1 MKKLGLGVVC
11 FLMFAAAASAQT
23 VSGTVMD
30 EAGKTALPF
39 SQVIWA
45 GSTHG
50 TVTDV
55 DGKFTL
61 TRPKNGGTL
70 LVVKSL
76 GYTADTVTVPPSDS
90 TLQIFLKKADGIL
103 GEVVVT
109 GTMKEMSKM
118 DSPISVEVYSP
129 VLFKK
134 NPSPTLFESL
144 NMINGVQPQIN
155 CNVCNTGDIHINGM
169 EGPYT
174 MILIDG
180 MPIVSSL
187 STVYGLSGIPQS
199 LVKRIEIVKGPASTL
214 YGSEALAGLINVI
227 TKDPVSASRVQADIS
242 GTSLG
247 EFNTDVSAKW
257 KLGKK
262 TYALLGVNYFNYQ
275 IPIDVNKDNFT
286 DVTLQNRVSVF
297 NSWDF
302 RRKSG
307 KKATL
312 ALRYVYENRW
322 GGEMQWNKRWRG
334 TDSIYGESVYTNR
347 AELIGTYALPIKGE
361 NVRVDYSYNYHF
373 QDSYYGV
380 VKYLAKQHTAFAQ
393 LVWDKDFGRINLLA
407 GIPFRFTYYDDNT
420 PGTASAD
427 SVNQKNRPSSTF
439 LPGIFLQNEI
449 KVTKRLTILAGIRYD
464 YNSIHGNIYTPR
476 LSFKYSPNQNH
487 VLRLTGGSGYRVVNL
502 FTEDHAAL
510 TGARQVVI
518 AGELKPEQSWNGNLN
533 YSGFYTHKKGYVSV
547 DANAFYTYFSNRIV
561 GDFLTD
567 PNKIIYD
574 NLNGYGVSTGF
585 NANLD
590 ITFTNG
596 WKGIIGFTAMDVYNM
611 TRNDE
616 GKLQKVPQLFSSNFT
631 ANFALSYPIR
641 KIGLSI
647 DLTGKVNSPMHLP
660 VVPHDFRPERS
671 PWFCIMNI
679 QFTKKLPRNFE
690 IYAGAKN
697 LLNFIPKDPILR
709 PFDPFDK
716 TTGDP
721 VNNPNGYT
729 FDPSYNYSPI
739 QGVKGFLGVRWVL
752 E

>member
-1 MKKLGLGVVC
+1 MKKRVLILFPILLFHLNGFSQSLRGRVIDE
-11 FLMFAAAASAQT
+11 ADQT
-23 VSGTVMD
+23 PLSYSQLVWMGSTQGTVGD
-30 EAGKTALPF
+30 ADGFFRLPLPAK
-39 SQVIWA
+39 QPYRLI
-45 GSTHG
+45 
-50 TVTDV
+50 
-55 DGKFTL
+55 
-61 TRPKNGGTL
+61 
-70 LVVKSL
+70 VKSL
-76 GYTADTVTVPPSDS
+76 GYQSDTLDISGSDS
-90 TLQIFLKKADGIL
+90 LVIGLRKAQGLL
-103 GEVVVT
+103 GDVVVT

-144 NMINGVQPQIN
+144 NMITGVQPQIN

-227 TKDPVSASRVQADIS
+227 TKDPVSAARVQVDLS
-242 GTSLG
+242 GTGLG

-257 KLGKK
+257 KVGKK
-262 TYALLGVNYFNYQ
+262 TFTLLGINYFNYQ

-307 KKATL
+307 KKAGL
-312 ALRYVYENRW
+312 AVRYVYENRW
-322 GGEMQWNKRWRG
+322 GGEMQWNKTWRG
-334 TDSIYGESVYTNR
+334 TDSIYGESVYTQR
-347 AELIGTYALPIKGE
+347 AELIGTYALPVKNE
-361 NVRVDYSYNYHF
+361 NIRVDYSYNYHF
-373 QDSYYGV
+373 QDSYYGS
-380 VKYLAKQHTAFAQ
+380 VKFLAKQHTAFTQ
-393 LVWDKDFGRINLLA
+393 FVWDKDFGPVSLLA

-427 SVNQKNRPSSTF
+427 SLKPVNRPSSTF

-449 KVTKRLTILAGIRYD
+449 KVNKRFTVLAGIRYD

-476 LSFKYSPNQNH
+476 LAFKYSPNQNH
-487 VLRLTGGSGYRVVNL
+487 TLRLSGGSGYRVVNL

-518 AGELKPEQSWNGNLN
+518 VSKLKPEQSWNGNLN
-533 YSGFYTHKKGYVSV
+533 YSGFFSHKKGYVSV
-547 DANAFYTYFSNRIV
+547 DANVFYTYFSNKIV

-574 NLNGYGVSTGF
+574 NLHGYGVSVGF
-585 NANLD
+585 NGNFD
-590 ITFTNG
+590 ISFTNG
-596 WKGIIGFTAMDVYNM
+596 LKVITGFTAMDVYNM
-611 TRNDE
+611 QRNGE
-616 GKLQKVPQLFSSNFT
+616 GQLQKTPQLFAPNFT
-631 ANFALSYPIR
+631 ANFALSYPFR
-641 KIGLSI
+641 KIGLSV
-647 DLTGKVNSPMHLP
+647 DLTGKLNGPMHLP
-660 VVPHDFRPERS
+660 VVPNDFRPERS

-679 QFTKKLPRNFE
+679 QFTKRLPRNFE

-716 TTGDP
+716 QAGDP
-721 VNNPNGYT
+721 VSNPHGYT

-739 QGVKGFLGVRWVL
+739 QGVKAFLGVRWVL

>member
-1 MKKLGLGVVC
+1 MKKGILVGVVWYLGIGMG
-11 FLMFAAAASAQT
+11 FTQSVT
-23 VSGTVMD
+23 
-30 EAGKTALPF
+30 
-39 SQVIWA
+39 
-45 GSTHG
+45 G
-50 TVTDV
+50 TVTDGTSKEPLPYSQLV
-55 DGKFTL
+55 WMGTTLGTISDADGKFSLAFSNSGNKTL
-61 TRPKNGGTL
+61 I
-70 LVVKSL
+70 VKSL
-76 GYTADTVTVPPSDS
+76 GYETDTLEITASDS
-90 TLQIFLKKADGIL
+90 IVIPLKKSEGLL
-103 GEVVVT
+103 GDVVVT

-129 VLFKK
+129 ALFRK

-144 NMINGVQPQIN
+144 NMVTGVQPQIN
-155 CNVCNTGDIHINGM
+155 CNVCNTGDIHINGL

-227 TKDPVSASRVQADIS
+227 TKDPVSASRVQADVS
-242 GTSLG
+242 GTSIG
-247 EFNTDVSAKW
+247 EFNVDLSAKW
-257 KLGKK
+257 KVSPKAF
-262 TYALLGVNYFNYQ
+262 TLLGINYFNYQ

-286 DVTLQNRVSVF
+286 DVALQNRVSVF

-307 KKATL
+307 KKASL
-312 ALRYVYENRW
+312 AVRYVYENRW
-322 GGEMQWNKRWRG
+322 GGEMQWNTRWRG
-334 TDSIYGESVYTNR
+334 TDSIYGESIYTQR
-347 AELIGTYALPIKGE
+347 AELIGTYALPVKNE
-361 NVRVDYSYNYHF
+361 NIRVDYSYNYHF
-373 QDSYYGV
+373 QDSYYGT
-380 VKYLAKQHTAFAQ
+380 VKYLAKQHTAFTQ
-393 LVWDKDFGRINLLA
+393 LVWDKDFGRVSLLA

-420 PGTASAD
+420 PATASAD
-427 SVNQKNRPSSTF
+427 SIPQNRPSSTF

-449 KVTKRLTILAGIRYD
+449 KISKRVTVLAGIRYD

-476 LSFKYSPNQNH
+476 LAFKYSPNQNH
-487 VLRLTGGSGYRVVNL
+487 TLRLSGGSGYRVVNL

-518 AGELKPEQSWNGNLN
+518 ASELKPEQSWNGNLN
-533 YSGFYTHKKGYVSV
+533 YSGFFTHKKGYISV
-547 DANAFYTYFSNRIV
+547 DGNVFYTYFSNRIV

-574 NLNGYGVSTGF
+574 NLNGYGVSVGINGNF
-585 NANLD
+585 DL
-590 ITFTNG
+590 TFTNG
-596 WKGIIGFTAMDVYNM
+596 LKAIVGFTAMDVYNM
-611 TRNDE
+611 QKNAE
-616 GKLQKVPQLFSSNFT
+616 GQLQKTPQLFAPNFT
-631 ANFALSYPIR
+631 ANFALSYPFR
-641 KIGLSI
+641 SIGLTV
-647 DLTGKVNSPMHLP
+647 DLTGKLNSPMHLP
-660 VVPHDFRPERS
+660 VVPNDFRPDRS

-679 QFTKKLPRNFE
+679 QVTKRLPRNFE

-697 LLNFIPKDPILR
+697 LLNFIPQNPILR

-716 TTGDP
+716 QASDP
-721 VNNPNGYT
+721 VSNPYGYT
-729 FDPSYNYSPI
+729 FDPSYNFSPI